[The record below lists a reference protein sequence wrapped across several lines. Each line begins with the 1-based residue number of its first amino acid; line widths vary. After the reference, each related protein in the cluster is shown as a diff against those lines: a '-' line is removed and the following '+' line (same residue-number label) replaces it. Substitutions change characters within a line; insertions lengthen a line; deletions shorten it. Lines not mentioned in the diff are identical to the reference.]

1 MEALAAIQYID
12 GHISIESNSTD
23 SDDSNLDDSDT
34 EYVTDEEVD
43 PEVIAANLS
52 PIPDENVPTDGP
64 PIKLDVIH

>member
-43 PEVIAANLS
+43 PNLS